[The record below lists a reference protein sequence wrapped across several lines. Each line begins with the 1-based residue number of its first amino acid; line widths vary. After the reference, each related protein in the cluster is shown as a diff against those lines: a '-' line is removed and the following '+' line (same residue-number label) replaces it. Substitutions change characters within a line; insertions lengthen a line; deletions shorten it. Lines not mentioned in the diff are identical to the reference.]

1 MQKFKRLK
9 FELSSLKSD
18 LGRLSVEKTDG
29 NFVSKSVEKESIES
43 ETQKL
48 LSELN
53 QLENDESLSVFLDS
67 NYHIVSAQQK
77 ETALSQQLSAEVI
90 NQKNASSINTDS
102 NSSSYKPLMQA
113 PATSEETNTVA
124 IELEKRITKLEKA
137 IGIASSPQVASFARA
152 NN

>member
-18 LGRLSVEKTDG
+18 LGRLSVEKKED
-29 NFVSKSVEKESIES
+29 NFVSKSIEKESIES

-48 LSELN
+48 LNEIN
-53 QLENDESLSVFLDS
+53 VLENDESLRVFLDS
-67 NYHIVSAQQK
+67 NYHIVTAQQK
-77 ETALSQQLSAEVI
+77 ETALLQQLSAEVA
-90 NQKNASSINTDS
+90 NQKNASSTNYDA
-102 NSSSYKPLMQA
+102 NSSSYKPLIQD

-124 IELEKRITKLEKA
+124 IELEKRITKLEKV
-137 IGIASSPQVASFARA
+137 IGTASSPQVASFAQA